1 MPDTERI
8 DPLEKTLFRL
18 VGAGTED
25 QGLIARI
32 LEEGA
37 VPADLLR
44 APGPGLRV
52 ATAILV
58 RAFRPPFKLRENQ
71 LLGAAEYWKVEEEP
85 GPAAYSLRERARR
98 ARGGGP

>member
-1 MPDTERI
+1 MQERV
-8 DPLEKTLFRL
+8 DPLEKTVFRL
-18 VGAGTED
+18 VGAGPED
-25 QGLIARI
+25 QGVIARI

-58 RAFRPPFKLRENQ
+58 RAFRPPFKLRDNQ
-71 LLGAAEYWKVEEEP
+71 LLGAAEYWQVE
-85 GPAAYSLRERARR
+85 
-98 ARGGGP
+98 